1 VRGATSAGRATSKPN
16 QQPVRG
22 ATSAGRATS
31 KPNQQPVRG
40 ATSAGRARGLA
51 GVMRHRA
58 WQALVLLVAA
68 LVLSSCGWRGIAN
81 VPIPGGPGSGGPGA
95 YDIYVQVPDT
105 LAING
110 NSKVMVAD
118 VAVGSIRAISLQNW
132 VATLRLGLDKS
143 VKLPKNTLAKIAQT
157 SLLGSQH
164 VELIAPPN
172 PSPELL
178 KNGDTI
184 PLKNSSAYPS
194 TEQTLASL
202 SLILRGGGIPNLE
215 VLQNEVFNI
224 FNGRGDQIRAFLGK
238 LDTFTRQLNQQRD
251 DITHAIDSTNRLLVY
266 VGGRADVLDRVLTEI
281 PPLIKHFADTK
292 NLLINAVDSVG
303 QLSQNADQ
311 YLSESRANLHTDLQL
326 LQCPLKE
333 LGRGAPYLIGALKL
347 ILTQPYDID
356 TVPKIF
362 RGDYQNISLT
372 LDVTYSAV
380 DNAFLTGTG
389 FSGALRALEQSF
401 GRDPETMIP
410 DVRFTPNPNDAP
422 GGPLVE
428 RGDRNC

>member
-1 VRGATSAGRATSKPN
+1 MRRGVSAMSANGKPN
-16 QQPVRG
+16 RRALRRG
-22 ATSAGRATS
+22 VSAMSGLRAQLRRRT
-31 KPNQQPVRG
+31 
-40 ATSAGRARGLA
+40 
-51 GVMRHRA
+51 

-68 LVLSSCGWRGIAN
+68 LVLSSCGWRGISN
-81 VPIPGGPGSGGPGA
+81 VAIPGGPGSGSGSFTV
-95 YDIYVQVPDT
+95 YVQVPDT

-118 VAVGSIRAISLQNW
+118 VAVGSIRNIQLRNW
-132 VATLRLGLDKS
+132 VATLTLQLGKGT
-143 VKLPKNTLAKIAQT
+143 KLPKNALAKIGQT

-164 VELIAPPN
+164 VELLSPPN

-178 KNGDTI
+178 KDGDTI
-184 PLKNSSAYPS
+184 PLKNSSSYPS

-238 LDTFTRQLNQQRD
+238 LDTFTARLNEQRD

-266 VGGRADVLDRVLTEI
+266 VGGRADVLDRVLTDI

-292 NLLINAVDSVG
+292 QLLINATDSVG
-303 QLSQNADQ
+303 RLSAAADQ
-311 YLSESRANLHTDLQL
+311 YLSEARGPLHTDLQE
-326 LQCPLKE
+326 LQCPLRE
-333 LGRGAPYLIGALKL
+333 LGRASPYLIGALKL
-347 ILTQPYDID
+347 ILTQPFDID
-356 TVPKIF
+356 TVPKMF
-362 RGDYQNISLT
+362 RGDYVNVSLT
-372 LDVTYSAV
+372 LDVTYSAI

-389 FSGALRALEQSF
+389 LSGALRALEQSF

-410 DVRFTPNPNDAP
+410 DVRYTPNPNDAP

-428 RGDRNC
+428 RADVSQC

>member
-1 VRGATSAGRATSKPN
+1 MSA
-16 QQPVRG
+16 V
-22 ATSAGRATS
+22 
-31 KPNQQPVRG
+31 
-40 ATSAGRARGLA
+40 RARRLA
-51 GVMRHRA
+51 GLTRHRA
-58 WQALVLLVAA
+58 WQGLALLVAA
-68 LVLSSCGWRGIAN
+68 LVLSSCGWRGISN
-81 VPIPGGPGSGGPGA
+81 VPIPGGPGSGAGS
-95 YDIYVQVPDT
+95 YTVYVQVPDT

-118 VAVGSIRAISLQNW
+118 VFVGSIRAINLKNW
-132 VATLRLGLDKS
+132 VATLTLGLDKNT
-143 VKLPKNTLAKIAQT
+143 KLPKNAIAKIGQT

-164 VELIAPPN
+164 VQLAAPPN

-178 KNGDTI
+178 KDGDTI
-184 PLKNSSAYPS
+184 PLKNSSSYPT

-202 SLILRGGGIPNLE
+202 SMILRGGGIPNLE
-215 VLQNEVFNI
+215 VLQNEVYNI
-224 FNGRGDQIRAFLGK
+224 FSGRGDQIRAFLGK
-238 LDTFTRQLNQQRD
+238 LDTFTTRLNEQRD

-266 VGGRADVLDRVLTEI
+266 VGGRSDVLDRVLTDI

-303 QLSQNADQ
+303 RLSQAADQ
-311 YLSESRANLHTDLQL
+311 YLSEARGPLHTDLQS

-333 LGRGAPYLIGALKL
+333 LGRASPYLIGALKL
-347 ILTQPYDID
+347 IFTQPYDIE
-356 TVPKIF
+356 TIPKII
-362 RGDYQNISLT
+362 RGDYQNLSLT
-372 LDVTYSAV
+372 LDVTYSSI

-410 DVRFTPNPNDAP
+410 DVRYTPNPNDAP

-428 RGDRNC
+428 RADTSQC